1 MDNNYGHRERL
12 RKRFLATKLDG
23 FSEHEILELLLS
35 FTIVRRD
42 CKSISKEILLKY
54 NSLYNFISQSE
65 STMLSEKYISERSIV
80 LLKLIF
86 ELVEKELYKNTFSK
100 TITISDNY
108 KLLEY
113 LKFSLSY
120 KSKEIFKIIFLN
132 TQNELLKDENL
143 FFGTIDRSSIYIRE
157 IIEKVLAYN
166 AKSIILVHNH
176 PSGSLKP
183 SKADFIVTNKIKEV
197 LEVMD
202 VKILDHIIISKNGY
216 FSFLEEGVLWKYLI

>member
-65 STMLSEKYISERSIV
+65 YTMLSEKYISERSIV

-216 FSFLEEGVLWKYLI
+216 FSFLEEGVL

>member
-54 NSLYNFISQSE
+54 NSLYNFISQPE
-65 STMLSEKYISERSIV
+65 STILSEKYISERSIV

-120 KSKEIFKIIFLN
+120 KSKEIFKIIYY
-132 TQNELLKDENL
+132 D
-143 FFGTIDRSSIYIRE
+143 
-157 IIEKVLAYN
+157 
-166 AKSIILVHNH
+166 
-176 PSGSLKP
+176 
-183 SKADFIVTNKIKEV
+183 
-197 LEVMD
+197 
-202 VKILDHIIISKNGY
+202 
-216 FSFLEEGVLWKYLI
+216 

>member
-120 KSKEIFKIIFLN
+120 KNKEIFKIIFLN

-216 FSFLEEGVLWKYLI
+216 FSFLEEGVL

>member
-216 FSFLEEGVLWKYLI
+216 FSFLEEGVL

>member
-183 SKADFIVTNKIKEV
+183 SKADLIVTNKIKEV

-216 FSFLEEGVLWKYLI
+216 FSFLEEGVL

>member
-1 MDNNYGHRERL
+1 M
-12 RKRFLATKLDG
+12 
-23 FSEHEILELLLS
+23 
-35 FTIVRRD
+35 
-42 CKSISKEILLKY
+42 
-54 NSLYNFISQSE
+54 
-65 STMLSEKYISERSIV
+65 
-80 LLKLIF
+80 KLIF

-202 VKILDHIIISKNGY
+202 VKILDHIIISKN
-216 FSFLEEGVLWKYLI
+216 V

>member
-120 KSKEIFKIIFLN
+120 KNKEIFKIIFLN